1 MDQVSKK
8 DGDIMLASLLTK
20 LDNLERSVR
29 YSFGRDISS
38 PSGRFWAH
46 VHFHLMDHAFLRV
59 FWNNFHKVCDEVYR
73 ANQPSPSHLKSY
85 KDKGI
90 KAVLNLRGFSQQSYA
105 LFEEDSCGKLGL
117 ALVSVPF
124 SGSYAPQPE
133 KLLEIIDIMDKI
145 PKPFVLHCKSGADRA
160 GLVSAMYL
168 IIKKK
173 LAVSE
178 ARKQLSFKYLHLD
191 FTKTGILD
199 YIFNVFDERL
209 KIANIDFLDWI
220 KKEYNAEILNSSF
233 RGRVEWKR
241 TAIDLMEF
249 SDAKNKC

>member
-1 MDQVSKK
+1 
-8 DGDIMLASLLTK
+8 
-20 LDNLERSVR
+20 
-29 YSFGRDISS
+29 
-38 PSGRFWAH
+38 
-46 VHFHLMDHAFLRV
+46 MDHAFLRV
-59 FWNNFHKVCDEVYR
+59 FWNNFHQVCDEVYR

-105 LFEEDSCGKLGL
+105 LFEEDSCKKLGL

-124 SGSYAPQPE
+124 SGSSAPQPE
-133 KLLEIIDIMDKI
+133 KLLEIIGIMENL

-168 IIKKK
+168 IIRKK
-173 LAVSE
+173 LSVAE
-178 ARKQLSFKYLHLD
+178 AKKQLSFKYLHLD

-199 YIFNVFDERL
+199 YILNVYDERL
-209 KIANIDFLDWI
+209 KIANIGFLDWLE
-220 KKEYNAEILNSSF
+220 KEYNAEILNSSF

-241 TAIDLMEF
+241 TAIVLMEF
-249 SDAKNKC
+249 SIAKNKC